1 MWNID
6 VTELRPDPEAS
17 RRAWERYDQ
26 LWAK

>member
-17 RRAWERYDQ
+17 QRAWQRYDE
-26 LWAK
+26 LWA